1 MTDIPDGDIHLECKR
16 EGRAGKFAVIL
27 RLPDGDNLVRY
38 LVLADPEARA
48 AWADEMYE
56 KQPGINRDE
65 WLKALENE
73 AARQITGE
81 DGGNGG
87 CSWADRLVSLVLG
100 TDGVELFHCPEGETY
115 ATVPIG
121 DHRETW
127 KISSRGFKDWISNQ
141 SLTHLEKVPGS
152 QSLQDAI
159 GALAGRAKFQ
169 GPEHSVH
176 IRVAEFGGDVW
187 IDLCD
192 RDWRAVC
199 VSPEGWRVVVAGD
212 VPVKFIRRKGM
223 LSLPEPARDG
233 SIEDLRPLLNMP
245 DEDTWTLAVGWIV
258 GALRPHGPYGVLSIS
273 GEAGSAKS
281 TVSRLIRGLID
292 PNISPLRRLPKTE
305 RDIFITAGNGWVAVY
320 NNMSGIR
327 AELSDALCALTTDGG
342 FATRALY
349 ADDEES
355 IFSARRPAI
364 LNGIDEPATRP
375 DLVDRSISL
384 WLKRITEDDRRTEKM
399 INAEYERVRAGVLGA
414 LLDAVS
420 CALRNVAGVSL
431 PGLPRMADLVVWV
444 TAAEEALGWEPG
456 RFYRA
461 FTKNQAESD
470 IEIVAASPIGPPILD
485 LLEDGPFE
493 GNATKLLE
501 VLNRRRGDNPVP
513 DEWPKNY
520 SGMSSKLKR
529 IAQNLRGVGVEVQI
543 AEKAEGHG
551 KVRLIRLAKTGNQR
565 DARTAHAADADGGG
579 GDVDAM
585 RSIDDDDGAATSRK
599 SQETRRTDDIG
610 VQPGAG
616 SGTDAERA
624 ARAER
629 PVRTQSNKGDDPW
642 RS

>member
-1 MTDIPDGDIHLECKR
+1 MTTNPGPAIRLECRR
-16 EGRAGKFAVIL
+16 EGRGGKFAVML
-27 RLPDGDNLVRY
+27 KLPDGDNLVRY
-38 LVLADPEARA
+38 LVLADVTAREAYADAALEKLPELAR
-48 AWADEMYE
+48 DDLL
-56 KQPGINRDE
+56 Q
-65 WLKALENE
+65 ALENE
-73 AARQITGE
+73 AARQLGG
-81 DGGNGG
+81 DGGDAAGG
-87 CSWADRLVSLVLG
+87 SLADRLVALVMA
-100 TDGVELFHCPEGETY
+100 TDGVELFHCPEVEAY
-115 ATVPIG
+115 ATVPVG

-141 SLTHLEKVPGS
+141 SLTHLERVPGS

-159 GALAGRAKFQ
+159 GALSGRAKFQ
-169 GPEHSVH
+169 GPEHTVH
-176 IRVAEFGGDVW
+176 IRVAESGGDVW

-199 VSPEGWRVVVAGD
+199 VSPQGWRVVAAGD

-223 LSLPEPARDG
+223 LPLPEPTRGG

-245 DEDTWTLAVGWIV
+245 DEDTWTLAVGWII

-327 AELSDALCALTTDGG
+327 PELSDALCALTTDGG

-384 WLKRITEDDRRTEKM
+384 WLKRITEDARRTEKM
-399 INAEYERVRAGVLGA
+399 INAEYERVRPGVLGA

-456 RFYRA
+456 RFYEA

-470 IEIVAASPIGPPILD
+470 VEIVAASPIGPAIQALV
-485 LLEDGPFE
+485 EDGPFE
-493 GNATKLLE
+493 GNATALLE
-501 VLNRRRGDNPVP
+501 VLNRRRGDSPAP

-529 IAQNLRGVGVEVQI
+529 IAQNLRGVGIDVYI
-543 AEKAEGHG
+543 AEKGEGHG
-551 KVRLIRLAKTGNQR
+551 KVRPIRLAKAGNQR
-565 DARTAHAADADGGG
+565 DARTARAADADGGG
-579 GDVDAM
+579 ENSDAM
-585 RSIDDDDGAATSRK
+585 RSVHNDDGDATRRTP
-599 SQETRRTDDIG
+599 QETRRTDRND

-616 SGTDAERA
+616 SGTDADRA

-629 PVRTQSNKGDDPW
+629 SIRTQSNKGDDPW